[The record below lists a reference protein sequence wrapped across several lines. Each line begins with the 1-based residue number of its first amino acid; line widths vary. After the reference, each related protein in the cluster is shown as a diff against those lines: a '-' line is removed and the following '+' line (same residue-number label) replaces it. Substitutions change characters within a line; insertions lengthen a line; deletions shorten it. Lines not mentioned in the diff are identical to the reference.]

1 MSRMDAGATPMTE
14 PTDPD
19 QSIAVVIRALRHGSL
34 SAGRH
39 IHWEGIRERIRHLL
53 IERRP
58 SPDERLEL
66 LELYDQVVTR
76 VERLRAGDIASLRR
90 LRHQRAADTLRFVFV
105 EARHEGALSFGAI
118 VDRELVA
125 GRLRVDP
132 YLSEVLGELLRV
144 FDAGGGGS
152 PGVNE
157 DCAAFLVPRVQPP
170 TRQPA
175 FSAMAVKNSGS

>member
-1 MSRMDAGATPMTE
+1 MSIKDAGQTMTE
-14 PTDPD
+14 PSHPH
-19 QSIAVVIRALRHGSL
+19 QGIAEAIRALRHDIL
-34 SAGRH
+34 AAGRKLD
-39 IHWEGIRERIRHLL
+39 WDVVRGRIRRLL

-58 SPDERLEL
+58 SPDERIEL
-66 LELYDQVVTR
+66 LELYDQVATR
-76 VERLRAGDIASLRR
+76 VERLRAGDIGSLRR

-105 EARHEGALSFGAI
+105 EARHEGALSFETI

-132 YLSEVLGELLRV
+132 YLSEILGELLRV

-152 PGVNE
+152 PGVGE
-157 DCAAFLVPRVQPP
+157 DGAAFSFPRVQPP